1 MVTTARSPLHRLRT
15 GLGASA
21 LAAALSLGV
30 AWPAHAQPAAKAAK
44 RPDPKKRASDGRR
57 EFDDAM
63 RLYQAGRHADA
74 CPLFERAAEL
84 SNRRPSA
91 LRALAQCQRALG
103 ARPAAIVTF
112 REYVA
117 TQPTPPDALAIE
129 ETIRALEAE
138 EAAAKL
144 AANPPPPSPSPAPIV
159 EPAPS
164 PSASPPALVAE
175 APPPATT
182 AWGPIVLVGAS
193 VAMAAGGAVLLAMG
207 QSDVAAVEGAAQGS
221 RWADVSGAADRA
233 PTLNAAG
240 IGLLGGAA
248 IAAGLGLTWWLSD

>member
-1 MVTTARSPLHRLRT
+1 VVTTARSPLHRLRT

-74 CPLFERAAEL
+74 CPLFERAVEL

-103 ARPAAIVTF
+103 TRAAAIVTF

-117 TQPTPPDALAIE
+117 TQPTPADAPAIE

-138 EAAAKL
+138 EAAAQL
-144 AANPPPPSPSPAPIV
+144 AANPPPPPPPAPIV
-159 EPAPS
+159 EPAPIA
-164 PSASPPALVAE
+164 PAPALVAE
-175 APPPATT
+175 APPPAQT

-240 IGLLGGAA
+240 LGLLGGAA
-248 IAAGLGLTWWLSD
+248 IAAGLGLTWWLAE